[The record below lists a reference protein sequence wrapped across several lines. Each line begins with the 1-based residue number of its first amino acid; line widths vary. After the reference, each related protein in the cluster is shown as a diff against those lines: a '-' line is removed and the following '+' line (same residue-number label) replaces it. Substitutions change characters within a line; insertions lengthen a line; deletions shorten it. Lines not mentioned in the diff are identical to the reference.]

1 MEVASPECYQYN
13 IRQFAQTY
21 PIPSHLF
28 VFIFLLSIDEQ
39 EAHSSENCS
48 LNYDKCWADLRHTC
62 RLLLSSSLSLIH
74 ILPPNSTLNVR
85 QSLLSVPFLPS
96 WKLLGSGSWRKYKV
110 CLEQVLDKTNRGILS
125 HFVKLCEFNF
135 AYQPNRWFSA
145 ASELNSHAKLVD
157 SSRVCQLSCEFV
169 KFILLN

>member
-62 RLLLSSSLSLIH
+62 RLLLSSSLSLSFIFYHLTQHWMSASHFSRFPSFLLESCWVLEVGGSTKFAWNKFWTKQTEAFSH
-74 ILPPNSTLNVR
+74 ILWNCVNSISPINQIDGSAPPRNWILTQNS
-85 QSLLSVPFLPS
+85 
-96 WKLLGSGSWRKYKV
+96 
-110 CLEQVLDKTNRGILS
+110 
-125 HFVKLCEFNF
+125 
-135 AYQPNRWFSA
+135 
-145 ASELNSHAKLVD
+145 
-157 SSRVCQLSCEFV
+157 
-169 KFILLN
+169 